1 MILRDRLKI
10 ILKENNLKQKDLAS
24 VIGVTES
31 YISAIINGRNN
42 NISQHLANLIEEKYG
57 YGAQWILTGEG
68 SKIKQVGKNPSFSN
82 LHKKAIMQ
90 IDEMNEQQIRAVL
103 VFLDSLEELE
113 RCFKAELDAD
123 DL

>member
-1 MILRDRLKI
+1 MILRDRLKT

-31 YISAIINGRNN
+31 YISAIINGRND
-42 NISQHLANLIEEKYG
+42 NISQPVAYLIEEKYG
-57 YGAQWILTGEG
+57 YSAQWVLTGAG
-68 SKIKQVGKNPSFSN
+68 SKIKQVGKNPNFSN

-103 VFLDSLEELE
+103 VFIDSLEELE
-113 RCFKAELDAD
+113 RCFKVEFDVDNL
-123 DL
+123 